1 MHNITARIYSCGPGG
16 RKCSCCNPFR
26 GKNKKMLNRLIRR
39 RLDVE
44 NRKEVHAEL
53 GYKD

>member
-16 RKCSCCNPFR
+16 RKCSCCNPFH
-26 GKNKKMLNRLIRR
+26 GKSKNKMNRIIRR
-39 RLDVE
+39 RLAVE

-53 GYKD
+53 SSKD